1 VSGQPSPEQMT
12 VALRRARTSFS
23 WFCQF
28 FWQVKNKDGEFVKFT
43 PNPPQARLIRLIEEK
58 GANGQ
63 QVKVLILKARQM
75 GFSTVC
81 QAYLAWQAFCFKGQ
95 SGLTVAHK
103 EEPSGELFKKIEDGW
118 ERLPGWFQPKRRGK
132 TTGKRLQLGPTH
144 NEALLYVDH
153 AMNKDAGRSQ
163 TFQNAHLSEVA
174 FWQDAADVLTSMTP
188 TLERAKVIF
197 GESTANGMGN
207 HFYELWKGAEHGE
220 GSADWNG
227 WIAFFAPWFEMP
239 EYRRERNA
247 LDQPLSADERAYA
260 REFGLDEEQM
270 LWRRSMIRTLGEDK
284 FNQEYPDTPL
294 RAFLTSGSGF
304 FTPKTLDYYRSKVA
318 EPERKGEFKVKD
330 GRPKFIDDP
339 NGPLWIWEPPQ
350 GEATYVVSADI
361 ASGGARDYTAVQVI
375 KVGDVLE
382 QVAAYRGKCDPD
394 EAATLI
400 DRIARV
406 YSPGRGIDRRWA
418 LVAPER
424 NVIGMT
430 TIGKLRDVLHYPRL
444 YTHRHVDTVDYRE
457 SKEYGWLT
465 TPKAR
470 RNALEHLKE
479 LCREAAILIRCSRT
493 FEEMETFIYTPPT
506 RDGGEEKPAAPRG
519 GWDDMVMSLA
529 IGAAVSE
536 RVPTG
541 PAVWYST
548 NDDPISDAIG
558 Y

>member
-1 VSGQPSPEQMT
+1 M
-12 VALRRARTSFS
+12 
-23 WFCQF
+23 
-28 FWQVKNKDGEFVKFT
+28 VKNKDGEFVKFT

-58 GANGQ
+58 GAQGQ

-118 ERLPGWFQPKRRGK
+118 ERLPDWFQPPRRGK

-174 FWQDAADVLTSMTP
+174 FWVDAEEVLTSMTP

-207 HFYELWKGAEHGE
+207 HFYAMWKAAEQGE
-220 GSADWNG
+220 GSPDWNG
-227 WIAFFAPWFEMP
+227 WHAFFAPWFEMP
-239 EYRRERNA
+239 EYRRARNP
-247 LDQPLSADERAYA
+247 LDRDLSADEKAYA
-260 REFGLDEEQM
+260 REFKLDEEQM
-270 LWRRSMIRTLGEDK
+270 LWRRSMIQTLGEDK
-284 FNQEYPDTPL
+284 FNQEYPDTAL

-304 FTPKTLDYYRSKVA
+304 FTPKTLDYYRARVTD
-318 EPERKGEFKVKD
+318 PERKGEFRVKD

-339 NGPLWIWEPPQ
+339 NGPLWIWEAPKN
-350 GEATYVVSADI
+350 GARYVVSADI
-361 ASGGARDYTAVQVI
+361 ASGGGRDYTALHVL
-375 KVGDVLE
+375 KVGEVVLE
-382 QVAAYRGKCDPD
+382 LVAAYRGKCDPD
-394 EAATLI
+394 EAAVLI
-400 DRIARV
+400 DRVARV
-406 YSPGRGIDRRWA
+406 YSPGKGDMRQWA

-424 NVIGMT
+424 NVIGMS
-430 TIGKLRDVLHYPRL
+430 TIGKLRDVLRYPNI
-444 YTHRHVDTVDYRE
+444 YTHRHTDTVDYRE
-457 SKEYGWLT
+457 SREYGWLT

-470 RNALEHLKE
+470 RHALEHLKE
-479 LCREAAILIRCSRT
+479 LAREAAISIPCART
-493 FEEMETFIYTPPT
+493 FEEMETMIYAPPT
-506 RDGGEEKPAAPRG
+506 RDGGEEKPTAPRG

-536 RVPTG
+536 RVPVG
-541 PAVWYST
+541 PAVMYQP
-548 NDDPISDAIG
+548 ND